1 VTSQIKN
8 SRLLPEWPGQHL
20 SPQAVERVLTEELG
34 NVSLT
39 VHDEMLFNIPCAVQN
54 VPVLSF
60 PSITH
65 FSSMACPRP

>member
-1 VTSQIKN
+1 MSQIKD
-8 SRLLPEWPGQHL
+8 SRLLPEWPGKH
-20 SPQAVERVLTEELG
+20 SVPQAVARVLTEELG

-39 VHDEMLFNIPCAVQN
+39 IHDEMLFNMPCVVQN

-65 FSSMACPRP
+65 FISMACPRP